1 MLISEFDE
9 LLHGKPF
16 APFELITADGRSLRV
31 KSPEFAWH
39 PPNSTRTV
47 WVAKDNGGA
56 ALLDLLHITQ
66 VVVGEHSNANG
77 KKRRRR

>member
-9 LLHGKPF
+9 LLHKKPF
-16 APFELITADGRSLRV
+16 ARFKLIAADGQLLAV

-39 PPNSTRTV
+39 PPNSTRTD

-56 ALLDLLHITQ
+56 ALVDLHHITQ
-66 VVVGEHSNANG
+66 VVVGEHSNGNG
-77 KKRRRR
+77 RKRRRR